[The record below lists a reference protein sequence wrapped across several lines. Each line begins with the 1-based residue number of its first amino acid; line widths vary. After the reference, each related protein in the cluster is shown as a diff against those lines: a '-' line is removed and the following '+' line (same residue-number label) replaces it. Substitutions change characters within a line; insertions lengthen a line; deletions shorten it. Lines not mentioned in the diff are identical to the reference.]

1 MVLHFLR
8 HLIFSAR
15 AQAIVK
21 TISWLGMIAIFLST
35 SSFLI
40 VISVMNGM
48 NRSMETRILALEP
61 HMVVW
66 APGAKQS
73 SREDIQNESYFR
85 WAQEQKNWLVFPFE
99 TQDVLIRSNE
109 GKFQGAIARGVTQES
124 LANFN
129 RKLREI
135 SRKKNGGYFYIDDE
149 LPGPAEIYL
158 GIDLARNLQVL
169 EGDEVSVLSPEALLL
184 PPGEAPK
191 VEKVKV
197 KRLLATNLADL
208 DGHLIMY
215 QSGVTFNFLRESL
228 SRKTGTE
235 IWLPNVSATE
245 NAKEDLQERTDGV
258 VESWKERNSDLF
270 FALKLEKS
278 MIGLVLA
285 FAGLISGSSIITVLA
300 ILISHKR
307 RDIAILRTLGLSN
320 EQTIKLFTKMGFI
333 ISGTAVLMGAA
344 LGAAISMYLE
354 KYPLEV
360 LPDIYYDAT
369 IPADFRPGLFVAVV
383 VVGIT
388 LSFLGSFLPAKAAS
402 LIHPA
407 TSLKLKH

>member
-1 MVLHFLR
+1 MT
-8 HLIFSAR
+8 
-15 AQAIVK
+15 Q
-21 TISWLGMIAIFLST
+21 
-35 SSFLI
+35 
-40 VISVMNGM
+40 
-48 NRSMETRILALEP
+48 
-61 HMVVW
+61 
-66 APGAKQS
+66 
-73 SREDIQNESYFR
+73 ESYYR
-85 WAQEQKNWLVFPFE
+85 WAKEQKNWRVFPFE

-109 GKFQGAIARGVTQES
+109 GKFQGAIARGVQEES
-124 LANFN
+124 LENFN

-135 SRKKNGGYFYIDDE
+135 SRKKNGEYFFVDDE
-149 LPGPAEIYL
+149 LPGPSEIYL

-184 PPGEAPK
+184 PPGEAPR

-215 QSGVTFNFLRESL
+215 HSGTTFNFLRQSL
-228 SRKTGTE
+228 SRKIGTE
-235 IWLPNVSATE
+235 IWLPDVDATE
-245 NAKEDLQERTDGV
+245 SAKTDLAQRTSCV

-278 MIGLVLA
+278 MIGLVLG

-320 EQTIKLFTKMGFI
+320 LKTVELFTKMGFL
-333 ISGTAVLMGAA
+333 ISGSAVIMGAIV
-344 LGAAISMYLE
+344 GTVISIYIE

-369 IPADFRPGLFVAVV
+369 IPADFRFSLLVPVLL
-383 VVGIT
+383 VGVI
-388 LSFLGSFLPAKAAS
+388 LSLVGSYIPAKAAS
-402 LIHPA
+402 LLHPA
-407 TSLKLKH
+407 SSLKLKR